1 MATSLGLVDSPTSQ
15 PNPLASAWGS
25 QYFPSGGAV
34 AASIP
39 GWTGGMLPAPTI
51 DPASGL
57 PVIPGVATTPGSAL
71 PTTPTG
77 NVIAPVPG
85 GPAVIPNYIPPQLAP
100 SFWEMYGPSIAA
112 GLTVVGAVA
121 VGLFVY
127 EKVSR

>member
-77 NVIAPVPG
+77 NVIAGRSNNPS
-85 GPAVIPNYIPPQLAP
+85 AV
-100 SFWEMYGPSIAA
+100 
-112 GLTVVGAVA
+112 
-121 VGLFVY
+121 
-127 EKVSR
+127 VSAIR